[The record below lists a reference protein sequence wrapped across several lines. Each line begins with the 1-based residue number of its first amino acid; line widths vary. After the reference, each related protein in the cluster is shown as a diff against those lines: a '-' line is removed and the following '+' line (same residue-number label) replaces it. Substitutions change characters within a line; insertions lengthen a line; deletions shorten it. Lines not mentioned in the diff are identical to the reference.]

1 MQHPDALVAIL
12 IFAFIGLII
21 FSLWW
26 ARQGKTIFVRRIPG
40 ISAIEEAVG
49 RATETGGPVVF
60 ALGLSDIKN
69 VVTHVSLAVLSHVA
83 RLAARLRTPIITA
96 VPVPDVYPFAE
107 ETVREAFKAEGALD
121 QFDSDKHVI
130 YTSPN
135 SIVSAMTVARM
146 IEEQHAGCAMFV
158 GGFDFASLL
167 MAEPGAQAGVIQIAA
182 DPSLGQIP
190 FFVCTCDYTI
200 IGEEYFAGG
209 AYISPDPSTRG
220 TLLAQDIVKAI
231 FVAMILLGLIC
242 YHLDLP
248 FAQRIVE
255 HFTQYR

>member
-1 MQHPDALVAIL
+1 MQHPDALVAL
-12 IFAFIGLII
+12 MMFTFMGLIL
-21 FSLWW
+21 FTFWW
-26 ARQGKTIFVRRIPG
+26 ARRGKTIFVRRIPG

-49 RATETGGPVVF
+49 RATEMGQPVVY
-60 ALGLSDIKN
+60 AMGLSDIKQ
-69 VVTHVSLAVLSHVA
+69 VVTHISLAILSHVA
-83 RLAARLRTPIITA
+83 RLAARLRTPIIA
-96 VPVPDVYPFAE
+96 SVPVPDVYPFAE

-121 QFDSDKHVI
+121 QFDPKKHVI

-135 SIVSAMTVARM
+135 SIVSAMTVARI

-158 GGFDFASLL
+158 GVFDFASLL

-182 DPSLGQIP
+182 DPALGQIP

-200 IGEEYFAGG
+200 IGEEYFAAG

-220 TLLAQDIVKAI
+220 TLRAQDIVKVI
-231 FVAMILLGLIC
+231 FAALIIFGLIC

-248 FAQRIVE
+248 FAQRVVE
-255 HFTQYR
+255 HFKHY